1 MPDMLGFCQWLEQSS
16 LGSEIRDSFWLF
28 PLIETIHLFGIVVL
42 VGATST
48 LDLRLLGLA
57 MKRDPVSKLARQ
69 MLGWTW
75 VAFSVM
81 VLTGFLMFSSEATRC
96 WENTAFRLKMGM
108 LLLAGLNALIFHT
121 ASYRRLQQWD
131 TSPHVPAGAKIAG
144 AFSVLL
150 WFGIVAAGRWIAF
163 V

>member
-1 MPDMLGFCQWLEQSS
+1 MPDLLGVCQWLEQSS
-16 LGSEIRDSFWLF
+16 LGSEVRDSFWLF
-28 PLIETIHLFGIVVL
+28 PLIETVHLFGIVVL

-57 MKRDPVSKLARQ
+57 LKREPVSKLARQ

-75 VAFSVM
+75 TAFGVM
-81 VLTGFLMFSSEATRC
+81 VITGFLMFASEATRC
-96 WENTAFRLKMGM
+96 WENTAFRLKMAM

-121 ASYRRLQQWD
+121 TSYRRLQEWD
-131 TSPHVPAGAKIAG
+131 TLQQTPTGAKIAG
-144 AFSVLL
+144 VFSVLL